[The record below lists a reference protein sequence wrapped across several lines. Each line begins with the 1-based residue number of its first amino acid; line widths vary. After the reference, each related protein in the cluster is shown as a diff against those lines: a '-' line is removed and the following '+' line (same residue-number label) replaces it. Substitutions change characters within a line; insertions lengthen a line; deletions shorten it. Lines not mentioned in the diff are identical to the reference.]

1 MRRSAGRMNILVA
14 DGLDAEALAFL
25 RKVHDVHVQEVDAAR
40 LLTAI
45 PSFHALIVRGRTKVT
60 KEVLGRGSNL
70 KVVGRAGVG
79 VDNIDVETATARKIV
94 VVNAPTASTV
104 SVAELAIGH
113 MISLA
118 RHLPMAD
125 RSVKEG
131 RWEKKGLEGREL
143 SSKVLGLLGSGRIGG
158 EVAKRARAFGMEV
171 IAFDP
176 YLSLP
181 TADSLGIRLVDKE
194 SLFRDADFVSVHAAL
209 TPETKGLVG
218 REELALM
225 KRTAVLVNCARG
237 EIVRDDRRGRDRR
250 LREGAP
256 ERKPAPR
263 RSARRLLAASRRV
276 NGRGAGAGGSDHR
289 GPGAQGLGRQ
299 ASGVLREPEGL
310 RLNGKRASR
319 ISEIGPVHAAVFA
332 NLSDD
337 RDVPGVVAAQVTH
350 RTTERLFERLLV
362 ASLQRLLEKARSIRE
377 VHRTGAHST
386 RG

>member
-14 DGLDAEALAFL
+14 DGLDAEALALL
-25 RKVHDVHVQEVDAAR
+25 RKVHDVHVEEVDAGR
-40 LLTAI
+40 LLDAI
-45 PSFHALIVRGRTKVT
+45 PSFHTLI
-60 KEVLGRGSNL
+60 
-70 KVVGRAGVG
+70 
-79 VDNIDVETATARKIV
+79 
-94 VVNAPTASTV
+94 
-104 SVAELAIGH
+104 VAELAIGH

-143 SSKVLGLLGSGRIGG
+143 SGKVLGLLGSGRIGG
-158 EVAKRARAFGMEV
+158 EVAKRAHAFGMEV

-237 EIVRDDRRGRDRR
+237 EIVQ
-250 LREGAP
+250 EGALAEALRSGTIAGAALDVFEKEP
-256 ERKPAPR
+256 PAGSP
-263 RSARRLLAASRRV
+263 LLAAPHVVFSPHLGASTEEAQAR
-276 NGRGAGAGGSDHR
+276 AGAIIAD
-289 GPGAQGLGRQ
+289 Q
-299 ASGVLREPEGL
+299 VLKAL
-310 RLNGKRASR
+310 AGKRP
-319 ISEIGPVHAAVFA
+319 EFCVNPKVYG
-332 NLSDD
+332 
-337 RDVPGVVAAQVTH
+337 
-350 RTTERLFERLLV
+350 
-362 ASLQRLLEKARSIRE
+362 
-377 VHRTGAHST
+377 
-386 RG
+386 